1 MHAARRQPAAARTA
15 LILLLAAG
23 LPLSVSTAA
32 AQTSNPEAL
41 AAVRAAVES
50 ELTAAREDQSIW
62 MYKDRDDSP
71 DKRAVYDQIETR
83 QGDLRRLIELNGH
96 PLTADADQAERQ
108 RILKFVND
116 PAAQA
121 RAHKNSS
128 HDDDQAEQ
136 LLKML
141 PEAFIWTVV
150 SKTPELL
157 TLSYVPNPRF
167 NPPNM
172 EARVMGIMGGEMI
185 IVRDVNRIRTLKG
198 RLTQE
203 VRFGYGVFG
212 HLDQGGTFDIER
224 RMVGSGHWQI
234 TESHVHIGGKAL
246 IFKTIG
252 QQSDE
257 VKTDWKPSPANTL
270 QEAARALG
278 VEK

>member
-23 LPLSVSTAA
+23 LPLSASTAT

-83 QGDLRRLIELNGH
+83 QGDLRRLIELNGR
-96 PLTADADQAERQ
+96 PLTPDADQAERQ

-167 NPPNM
+167 NPPDM

-198 RLTQE
+198 RLTQD
-203 VRFGYGVFG
+203 VRFGYGFFG